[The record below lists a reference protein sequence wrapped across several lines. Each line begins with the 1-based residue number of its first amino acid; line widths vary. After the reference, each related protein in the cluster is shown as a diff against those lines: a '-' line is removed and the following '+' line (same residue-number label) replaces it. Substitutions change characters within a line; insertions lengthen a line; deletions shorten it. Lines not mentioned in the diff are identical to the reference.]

1 MAIVTLLISILLGS
15 LAQIFLK
22 QGMTVVGKVSLAEI
36 VRAPER
42 LLVVPWL
49 YLGAGFYALS
59 LVLWLVVLS
68 KIELSR
74 AYPMVSLGYL
84 VTFVLGAI
92 LFRESVSVVKIGGLV
107 LVMSG
112 VALLARG

>member
-1 MAIVTLLISILLGS
+1 MAIVTLVISILLGS

-22 QGMTVVGKVSLAEI
+22 KGMLAVGNVGIADLLK
-36 VRAPER
+36 APER
-42 LLVVPWL
+42 LIVVPWL
-49 YLGAGFYALS
+49 YFGAGLYAMS
-59 LVLWLVVLS
+59 LLLWLVVLS

-84 VTFVLGAI
+84 VTFIMGAL
-92 LFRESVSVVKIGGLV
+92 LFRESVSLVKIGGLV
-107 LVMSG
+107 LVMAG